1 MRIVE
6 TPVYDFTELS
16 DAAKDKAR
24 AWFRE
29 TIDHDWWDSVYDDFE
44 QICPILGVTLATR
57 TVRLMGGG
65 TRQKPCIWFSGFWS
79 QGDGACFEGR
89 YAYAPRASL
98 RIRDYAPQDT
108 ELHRIADA
116 LQALQ
121 RSNFYQLTASFRQT
135 GRYSHAYA
143 MTFDVDRDSPAGQAI
158 AGRTDDD
165 LVDGA
170 ARSRQLALS
179 RARARIRVS
188 DLRRNRRRGHVGQ
201 WLHLHRRRPAVR
213 LNAPA

>member
-16 DAAKDKAR
+16 AAARDKAR

-29 TIDHDWWDSVYDDFE
+29 TIHDDWCDSVYDDFE
-44 QICPILGVTLATR
+44 RICPILGVTLAT
-57 TVRLMGGG
+57 TPVHLMGGG
-65 TRQKPCIWFSGFWS
+65 TRQKLCIWFSGFWS

-89 YAYAPRASL
+89 YAYAPRASR

-121 RSNFYQLTASFRQT
+121 RPNFYQLTASFRQT
-135 GRYSHAYA
+135 GRHYG
-143 MTFDVDRDSPAGQAI
+143 MTVDVDRDGPACQAI
-158 AGRTDDD
+158 AGRTGDD
-165 LVDGA
+165 LVEVLRD
-170 ARSRQLALS
+170 LANWLY
-179 RARARIRVS
+179 RALEREYEFQTS
-188 DLRRNRRRGHVGQ
+188 DETVDEGISANDYTFTAEGRRFG
-201 WLHLHRRRPAVR
+201 
-213 LNAPA
+213 

>member
-1 MRIVE
+1 MHIVE

-16 DAAKDKAR
+16 GAARDKAR

-44 QICPILGVTLATR
+44 QICPILGITLATR

-89 YAYAPRASL
+89 YAYAPRAPH
-98 RIRDYAPQDT
+98 RIREYAPQDT

-116 LQALQ
+116 LQRLQ
-121 RSNFYQLTASFRQT
+121 RDNFYQLTAVIRHR
-135 GRYSHAYA
+135 GRYSHAYC
-143 MTFDVDRDSPAGQAI
+143 MTFDIDRDSPAGHPI
-158 AGRTDDD
+158 VNRGEDD
-165 LVDGA
+165 LIEALRDLANWLYRALEREYEFQTSDEIVDEGMSA
-170 ARSRQLALS
+170 NGYTFT
-179 RARARIRVS
+179 VE
-188 DLRRNRRRGHVGQ
+188 GQ
-201 WLHLHRRRPAVR
+201 RFG
-213 LNAPA
+213 

>member
-16 DAAKDKAR
+16 GAARDKAR

-29 TIDHDWWDSVYDDFE
+29 TIDHDWWDSVYEDFE
-44 QICPILGVTLATR
+44 RICPILGVTLAT
-57 TVRLMGGG
+57 TPVRLMGGG
-65 TRQKPCIWFSGFWS
+65 TRQKPCIWFSGFGS

-89 YAYAPRASL
+89 YAYAPRTSL

-121 RSNFYQLTASFRQT
+121 RRNFYQLTASFRQT
-135 GRYSHAYA
+135 GRHYG
-143 MTFDVDRDSPAGQAI
+143 MTVDVDRDSPTGQPIVDGA
-158 AGRTDDD
+158 DDD
-165 LVDGA
+165 LVDALRDLAHWLYRALEREYEFQTSDETVDEGMA
-170 ARSRQLALS
+170 ANGYTFTAEGKRF
-179 RARARIRVS
+179 
-188 DLRRNRRRGHVGQ
+188 G
-201 WLHLHRRRPAVR
+201 
-213 LNAPA
+213 

>member
-16 DAAKDKAR
+16 GAAKDKAR

-29 TIDHDWWDSVYDDFE
+29 TIDYDWWECVTDDFE
-44 QICPILGVTLATR
+44 RICPILGVTLATR

-65 TRQKPCIWFSGFWS
+65 TREKPCIWFSGFWS

-89 YAYAPRASL
+89 YAYAPRAPR

-108 ELHRIADA
+108 ALHRIADA

-121 RSNFYQLTASFRQT
+121 RPNFYQLAASFRQT
-135 GRYSHAYA
+135 GCLCG
-143 MTFDVDRDSPAGQAI
+143 MTIAVDRDSPTGQPIVDGA
-158 AGRTDDD
+158 DDD
-165 LVDGA
+165 LVDA
-170 ARSRQLALS
+170 LCDLAHWLC
-179 RARARIRVS
+179 RALEREYEFQTADETIEEGMS
-188 DLRRNRRRGHVGQ
+188 ANGYTFTAEGRRFG
-201 WLHLHRRRPAVR
+201 
-213 LNAPA
+213 

>member
-1 MRIVE
+1 
-6 TPVYDFTELS
+6 
-16 DAAKDKAR
+16 
-24 AWFRE
+24 
-29 TIDHDWWDSVYDDFE
+29 
-44 QICPILGVTLATR
+44 
-57 TVRLMGGG
+57 MGGG

-121 RSNFYQLTASFRQT
+121 RLNFYQLTASFRQT

-158 AGRTDDD
+158 VGRTDDD
-165 LVDGA
+165 LVDALRDLAHWLYRALEREYEFQTSDETVDEGMSANGYTFTAEGRRSYALTEGRPGNSGA
-170 ARSRQLALS
+170 ARRCNVLPGRPDAV
-179 RARARIRVS
+179 VS
-188 DLRRNRRRGHVGQ
+188 AV
-201 WLHLHRRRPAVR
+201 RRPRKGRWPDTATPD
-213 LNAPA
+213 AA

>member
-6 TPVYDFTELS
+6 TPVYDFTELP

-29 TIDHDWWDSVYDDFE
+29 TIHDDWWDSVYDDFE
-44 QICPILGVTLATR
+44 RICPILGVTLAT
-57 TVRLMGGG
+57 TPVRLMGGG
-65 TRQKPCIWFSGFWS
+65 TRQKACIWFSGFWS

-89 YAYAPRASL
+89 YAYAPRASR

-108 ELHRIADA
+108 ELHRIADT

-121 RSNFYQLTASFRQT
+121 RPNFYQLTASFRKT

-143 MTFDVDRDSPAGQAI
+143 MTFDVDRDAPAGQAI
-158 AGRTDDD
+158 AGRTGDD
-165 LVDGA
+165 LVEALRDLAHWLYRALEREYEFQTSDETVDDGIQA
-170 ARSRQLALS
+170 NDYTFTAEG
-179 RARARIRVS
+179 
-188 DLRRNRRRGHVGQ
+188 RRFG
-201 WLHLHRRRPAVR
+201 
-213 LNAPA
+213 

>member
-16 DAAKDKAR
+16 DRAKDKAR
-24 AWFRE
+24 NWFRKRS
-29 TIDHDWWDSVYDDFE
+29 TMTGG
-44 QICPILGVTLATR
+44 Q
-57 TVRLMGGG
+57 RLRRLPADLPDPWRHARHNHRPPDGQR

-89 YAYAPRASL
+89 YAYAPRAPL
-98 RIRDYAPQDT
+98 RIRDYAPRDT

-121 RSNFYQLTASFRQT
+121 KPNFYQLTASFRKT
-135 GRYSHAYA
+135 GQYSHAYA

-158 AGRTDDD
+158 AGWHR
-165 LVDGA
+165 GRPGHRA

-179 RARARIRVS
+179 HARART
-188 DLRRNRRRGHVGQ
+188 
-201 WLHLHRRRPAVR
+201 
-213 LNAPA
+213 

>member
-1 MRIVE
+1 MRTVE
-6 TPVYDFTELS
+6 TSVYDFTELP

-29 TIDHDWWDSVYDDFE
+29 TIDHDWWDTVYDDF
-44 QICPILGVTLATR
+44 QRICPILGVTLATR

-65 TRQKPCIWFSGFWS
+65 TRQKPCISFSGFWS

-89 YAYAPRASL
+89 YAYAPRASR
-98 RIRDYAPQDT
+98 RIREYAPQDT

-121 RSNFYQLTASFRQT
+121 KLNFYQLTASFRQT

-143 MTFDVDRDSPAGQAI
+143 MTFDVDRDALPA
-158 AGRTDDD
+158 RRSS
-165 LVDGA
+165 A
-170 ARSRQLALS
+170 A
-179 RARARIRVS
+179 
-188 DLRRNRRRGHVGQ
+188 
-201 WLHLHRRRPAVR
+201 PTTT
-213 LNAPA
+213 

>member
-1 MRIVE
+1 
-6 TPVYDFTELS
+6 
-16 DAAKDKAR
+16 
-24 AWFRE
+24 
-29 TIDHDWWDSVYDDFE
+29 
-44 QICPILGVTLATR
+44 
-57 TVRLMGGG
+57 MGGG

-89 YAYAPRASL
+89 YAYAPRASR

-143 MTFDVDRDSPAGQAI
+143 MTFDVDRDGPAGQAI
-158 AGRTDDD
+158 VGRTEDD
-165 LVDGA
+165 LVA
-170 ARSRQLALS
+170 ALRDLANWLY
-179 RARARIRVS
+179 RALEREYEFQTS
-188 DLRRNRRRGHVGQ
+188 DETVDEGMSANGYTFTAEGRRFG
-201 WLHLHRRRPAVR
+201 
-213 LNAPA
+213 

>member
-16 DAAKDKAR
+16 DTARDKAR
-24 AWFRE
+24 TWFRE

-89 YAYAPRASL
+89 YAYAPRAPL

-121 RSNFYQLTASFRQT
+121 RPNFYQLDGLLPADRPVLA
-135 GRYSHAYA
+135 RLCD
-143 MTFDVDRDSPAGQAI
+143 DV
-158 AGRTDDD
+158 
-165 LVDGA
+165 
-170 ARSRQLALS
+170 
-179 RARARIRVS
+179 
-188 DLRRNRRRGHVGQ
+188 
-201 WLHLHRRRPAVR
+201 RRRPRQPCRPGDRRSHRGRPGQALRDLANWLYRTLEREYEFQTSDETVDEGMSANGYTFTAEGR
-213 LNAPA
+213 RFG

>member
-1 MRIVE
+1 MRIIE
-6 TPVYDFTELS
+6 TPVYDFTELP

-29 TIDHDWWDSVYDDFE
+29 TIDHEWWDSVYDDFE

-98 RIRDYAPQDT
+98 RIREYAPQDT

-121 RSNFYQLTASFRQT
+121 KPNFYQLTAVIRHR
-135 GRYSHAYA
+135 GRYTHAYCMA
-143 MTFDVDRDSPAGQAI
+143 IDVDRDGPAIVRRA
-158 AGRTDDD
+158 ADD
-165 LVDGA
+165 LVEALRD
-170 ARSRQLALS
+170 LANWLY
-179 RARARIRVS
+179 RALEREYEFLTS
-188 DLRRNRRRGHVGQ
+188 DETVDENISANDYTFTAEGRRFG
-201 WLHLHRRRPAVR
+201 
-213 LNAPA
+213 